1 MNSYYMN
8 AIISALAVTLGLVL
22 LCLLIAVPVTV
33 EQVPAYQGN
42 VQNQAA
48 VQQTTTTRIVTQDA
62 CAANSAEELIAML
75 EFAMT
80 ATEDDLE
87 AVTFVGIMNGMLW
100 YFEPGDV
107 VFPTGQGEYYYAV
120 DGTLKVIQV
129 TSPSISG
136 EWWMF
141 EMQTR

>member
-1 MNSYYMN
+1 MNYYTN
-8 AIISALAVTLGLVL
+8 AIGTTLAIVLGI
-22 LCLLIAVPVTV
+22 LLICMLIPAQQAVVSRT
-33 EQVPAYQGN
+33 
-42 VQNQAA
+42 
-48 VQQTTTTRIVTQDA
+48 VTQDA
-62 CAANSAEELIAML
+62 CAANSAEELIVML

-87 AVTFVGIMNGMLW
+87 AVTLVGTMKGMLW
-100 YFEPGDV
+100 YFEPGDI
-107 VFPTGQGEYYYAV
+107 VFPTGQVEYYDAI
-120 DGTLKVIQV
+120 DGALKVIQV